1 MGQIGYRS
9 GAGQLRPITGEG
21 RWSRASIVEEPAFLA
36 EVRPTISDYLRSPV
50 PLAPVLRLSNQ
61 GCITTNKQQGC
72 PTDEFTP
79 TARTTAERRVINT
92 DKTTASA
99 LPDAVFV
106 PVLDWIGEGPT
117 YAVPPPSSTPP
128 ATSVDIHPPVP
139 AEPPAS
145 VRPRRQRK
153 PCRHYVSE
161 TVKWQGR

>member
-99 LPDAVFV
+99 FPDAMFV
-106 PVLDWIGEGPT
+106 PVPDWIGEGPK
-117 YAVPPPSSTPP
+117 YAVPP
-128 ATSVDIHPPVP
+128 IHPPVLV
-139 AEPPAS
+139 EPPAS

-153 PCRHYVSE
+153 SCRHYVSE